1 VEKLTHLG
9 EKTLKTNP
17 GPAGWVL
24 DIGLATQ
31 FAKNQFCYE
40 ISVKYSW
47 LDKAQRIKWL
57 GNIQRVDKAQPIRKL
72 LDWKAMGTRPVG
84 RPGQ

>member
-1 VEKLTHLG
+1 VEELTHLG
-9 EKTLKTNP
+9 EKPLKTNP

-31 FAKNQFCYE
+31 FRKNNFCYE

-47 LDKAQRIKWL
+47 LDKAKRIKWL
-57 GNIQRVDKAQPIRKL
+57 RHIQRVDQA
-72 LDWKAMGTRPVG
+72 
-84 RPGQ
+84 